1 MQEKVFRCRNR
12 ERQISYVLQSER
24 YGRRYLIHIQ
34 RWLKKYKELQ
44 IKKMS
49 ENWIS
54 VLRKQYRKNADHLNI
69 ETSMPQNRRNAN

>member
-1 MQEKVFRCRNR
+1 MT
-12 ERQISYVLQSER
+12 
-24 YGRRYLIHIQ
+24 
-34 RWLKKYKELQ
+34 KKYKELQ